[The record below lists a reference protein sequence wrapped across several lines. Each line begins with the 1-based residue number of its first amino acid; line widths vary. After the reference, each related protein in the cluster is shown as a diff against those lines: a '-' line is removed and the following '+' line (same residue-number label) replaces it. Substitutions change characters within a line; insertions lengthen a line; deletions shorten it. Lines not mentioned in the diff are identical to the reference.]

1 MILRLAYGIS
11 FSPLKPIKGEMKGV
25 SVKRG
30 VFVRHLFGSGMV
42 TGTCLCISFK
52 YNAYN
57 ITVCIITH
65 ILIKKNRA

>member
-1 MILRLAYGIS
+1 MGFF
-11 FSPLKPIKGEMKGV
+11 FSSLKPIKREIKGV
-25 SVKRG
+25 AVKKG

-42 TGTCLCISFK
+42 VGTCLCISFI

-65 ILIKKNRA
+65 MF